1 MNFISDEING
11 VSEDGESHSFFRQLF
26 PGPARVVRVVEVG
39 FRVGH
44 ETENPSR
51 FVTDAGDGVHGAVG
65 IGRIIHRCP
74 VITRMAVLNGDCA
87 TAI

>member
-1 MNFISDEING
+1 MNFISYEING
-11 VSEDGESHSFFRQLF
+11 VSKDGESHSFFGQLF
-26 PGPARVVRVVEVG
+26 PGPARVVRVMEIG

-44 ETENPSR
+44 ETENPPR
-51 FVTDAGDGVHGAVG
+51 FVADAGYGVHGAVG

-74 VITRMAVLNGDCA
+74 AVTGMAVLNGDCA